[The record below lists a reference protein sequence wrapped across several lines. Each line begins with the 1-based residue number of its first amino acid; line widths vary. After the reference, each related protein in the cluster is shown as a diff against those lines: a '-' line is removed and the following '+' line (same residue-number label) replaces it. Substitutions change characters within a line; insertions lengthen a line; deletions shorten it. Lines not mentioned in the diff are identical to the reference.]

1 MSSDKEKIDKNING
15 DQDIQDS
22 SKTLFF
28 NNKNNDSSSSS
39 TSTANNLTLKTLSIS
54 SINDSS
60 SNNSDLNIEN
70 FDFSKTGAKPKS
82 KSSQPSS
89 SNKQKSSKSS
99 VTSSSIKTDQMDID
113 DENIFINTINDVE
126 DANRKI
132 GSKNDE
138 MIDQL
143 QMLDDFTEIAEC
155 PLCGKIV
162 KKNLQKHFE
171 LEHKEYECPFCG
183 LLYDCEPILKE
194 HIDSV
199 HQCDEVVNLPNDSE
213 FEVGDFDYKSNK
225 NENES
230 ASKKYKIDNDDDVI
244 VCYENDNNSFVCPI
258 CNLRIQ
264 DQTWLELHV
273 ESHFNSNN
281 FQDDW

>member
-1 MSSDKEKIDKNING
+1 MSNDKEKIDKNIDE
-15 DQDIQDS
+15 DQEILSENTAQ
-22 SKTLFF
+22 KTLFL
-28 NNKNNDSSSSS
+28 NKNNYN
-39 TSTANNLTLKTLSIS
+39 STANTLTLKTLSIS
-54 SINDSS
+54 SINSS

-89 SNKQKSSKSS
+89 HKQKSSKSS

-113 DENIFINTINDVE
+113 DENLFINTINDID
-126 DANRKI
+126 DATRKS
-132 GSKNDE
+132 SKNTNDE

-194 HIDSV
+194 HIDNV
-199 HQCDEVVNLPNDSE
+199 HQCDEVANLPNNN
-213 FEVGDFDYKSNK
+213 FEVGDLDYKLMKNK
-225 NENES
+225 NE
-230 ASKKYKIDNDDDVI
+230 ASTEDEIDDDVI
-244 VCYENDNNSFVCPI
+244 ACDENINKSFVCPI

-281 FQDDW
+281 LQDD